1 MSMRCGQH
9 CVSGRGH
16 KPLLLAALVII
27 SQVQYTVQIVSWL
40 PHRCMAD
47 LKYTTIALCHP
58 RSVRLT
64 RSSSVYLRHSI
75 SGVGGAGGWSRRAEC
90 NFRTWMH
97 LDGRTKPTMQLV
109 IKTIQER
116 QLLCLGVQPACALHE
131 TGSIQSRPPALCML
145 HAAALHPR
153 LFYLI

>member
-1 MSMRCGQH
+1 
-9 CVSGRGH
+9 
-16 KPLLLAALVII
+16 
-27 SQVQYTVQIVSWL
+27 
-40 PHRCMAD
+40 
-47 LKYTTIALCHP
+47 
-58 RSVRLT
+58 
-64 RSSSVYLRHSI
+64 
-75 SGVGGAGGWSRRAEC
+75 
-90 NFRTWMH
+90 
-97 LDGRTKPTMQLV
+97 MQLV